1 MTRFTN
7 LLTII
12 GILGYAAYAVP
23 DLALWVVGL

>member
-1 MTRFTN
+1 MTRFTD

-23 DLALWVVGL
+23 DLMSWVGL

>member
-1 MTRFTN
+1 MTRFTD

-23 DLALWVVGL
+23 DLLLWIGGA

>member
-1 MTRFTN
+1 MTRFTD

-23 DLALWVVGL
+23 DLAMWLGL

>member
-1 MTRFTN
+1 MTRFTD

-23 DLALWVVGL
+23 DLLEWLL